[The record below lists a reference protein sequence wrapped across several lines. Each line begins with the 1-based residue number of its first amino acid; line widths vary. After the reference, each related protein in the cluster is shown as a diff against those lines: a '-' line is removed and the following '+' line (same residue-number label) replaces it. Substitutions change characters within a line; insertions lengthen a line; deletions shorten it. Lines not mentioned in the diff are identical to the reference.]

1 MSKRIHDQQSQSII
15 GKQIDQIATTKE
27 INLQQL
33 VKELKDLTKERD
45 QLKLLNIKLV
55 ERTEKL
61 QGIIDD

>member
-33 VKELKDLTKERD
+33 VRELKDLTKERD
-45 QLKLLNIKLV
+45 
-55 ERTEKL
+55 
-61 QGIIDD
+61 

>member
-61 QGIIDD
+61 

>member
-1 MSKRIHDQQSQSII
+1 
-15 GKQIDQIATTKE
+15 
-27 INLQQL
+27 
-33 VKELKDLTKERD
+33 VKELKELTRERD